1 MDHPLLVFTAVFPL
15 LVIVAALKDLTT
27 FTIPNWISIALV
39 AAFYPV
45 ALLLHAPPGL
55 IGMCTL
61 VGAGALLVGMAMF
74 ALNWIGGG
82 DAKVLAA
89 AALWVGWPAVLPFV
103 LATAVAGGALAV
115 LLVQMRSTLLRPWFE
130 RGPPWVVRLAT
141 EGGDAP
147 YGVAICIGALY
158 ALPQSAL
165 FHLG

>member
-1 MDHPLLVFTAVFPL
+1 MDHPLLVLTAVFPL

-27 FTIPNWISIALV
+27 FTIPNWISIVLV

-45 ALLLHAPPGL
+45 ALALGAPLGV
-55 IGMCTL
+55 IGTCTL
-61 VGAGALLVGMAMF
+61 VGLGALLVGMVMF

-89 AALWVGWPAVLPFV
+89 SALWIGWPAVLPFV

-115 LLVQMRSTLLRPWFE
+115 LLVQMRSTLFKPWFE
-130 RGPPWVVRLAT
+130 RAPAWVARLAT
-141 EGGDAP
+141 DGGDAP
-147 YGVAICIGALY
+147 YGVAICAGALF